1 MTDFIMATIELKHE
15 INEIVDKL
23 PDEVLSDLLSYLR
36 QIEKSNAA
44 NIQMTSNFRKI
55 LTEDRALLSKLAQ

>member
-1 MTDFIMATIELKHE
+1 MATTELKHE

-44 NIQMTSNFRKI
+44 NVLIASNLRKI
-55 LTEDRALLSKLAQ
+55 LTEDRTLLSKLAQ